1 MTNTLLAGNADEV
14 RQSTHAALAQGST
27 ANDVLDALVEAVNII
42 VDLHDVGEYDQS
54 KLAAAENAVAS
65 CLQVIEDRLEKSEGK
80 FNIKATTGPV
90 GLKAGSLL
98 SMAVSAVLRS
108 VGFRSISLGKTQTA
122 LELLRNSEE
131 QGADLVV
138 PLLSSEGVEEQ
149 LRSFTEEFERGG
161 FRTKFEVIPVAPGL
175 PETVQPSVT
184 IARNSGEAISKAT
197 EWALKRR
204 SASEP
209 RRQI

>member
-14 RQSTHAALAQGST
+14 RQSTNAALAQGST
-27 ANDVLDALVEAVNII
+27 ANEVLDALVEAVNII

-54 KLAAAENAVAS
+54 KLAAAENAVGS

-98 SMAVSAVLRS
+98 SMAVSAALRS
-108 VGFRSISLGKTQTA
+108 VGFRSVSLGKTQTA

-131 QGADLVV
+131 QRADLVV
-138 PLLSSEGVEEQ
+138 PLLSGERVEEQ
-149 LRSFTEEFERGG
+149 LRSFTEELERGG

-175 PETVQPSVT
+175 PITVQSSVT
-184 IARNSGEAISKAT
+184 IARNSSEAISKAT
-197 EWALKRR
+197 EWALKRAKTV
-204 SASEP
+204 S
-209 RRQI
+209 

>member
-98 SMAVSAVLRS
+98 SMAVSAALRS
-108 VGFRSISLGKTQTA
+108 VGFRSVSLGKTQTA

-131 QGADLVV
+131 QRADLVV
-138 PLLSSEGVEEQ
+138 PLLSGEGVEEQ
-149 LRSFTEEFERGG
+149 LRSFTEELERGG

-175 PETVQPSVT
+175 PDTVQSSVT
-184 IARNSGEAISKAT
+184 IARNSSEAISKAT
-197 EWALKRR
+197 EWALKR
-204 SASEP
+204 P
-209 RRQI
+209 RTVS